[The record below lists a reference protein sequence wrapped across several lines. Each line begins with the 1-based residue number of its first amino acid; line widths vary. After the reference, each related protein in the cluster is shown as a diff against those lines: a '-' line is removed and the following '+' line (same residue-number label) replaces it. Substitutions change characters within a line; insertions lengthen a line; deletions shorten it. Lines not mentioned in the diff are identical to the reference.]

1 MFYVAIAKPSTKY
14 ERREKIN
21 VEVFQ
26 KNPAKGLRK
35 QYDQLVEKAFQAQ
48 RNGNIRLYSE
58 LTVEAEEVR
67 SERCAK
73 ITIKISLLKKYPW
86 T

>member
-21 VEVFQ
+21 VQVFQ

-35 QYDQLVEKAFQAQ
+35 QYGQLVEKAFQAQ
-48 RNGNIRLYSE
+48 PNGNIRLYSE

-67 SERCAK
+67 SELYAPK
-73 ITIKISLLKKYPW
+73 S
-86 T
+86 

>member
-1 MFYVAIAKPSTKY
+1 MLRFFKKD
-14 ERREKIN
+14 
-21 VEVFQ
+21 
-26 KNPAKGLRK
+26 PAKGLRK
-35 QYDQLVEKAFQAQ
+35 QYGQLVEKAFQAQ

-73 ITIKISLLKKYPW
+73 ITIRISLLKTYLW

>member
-1 MFYVAIAKPSTKY
+1 MLRFFKKD
-14 ERREKIN
+14 
-21 VEVFQ
+21 
-26 KNPAKGLRK
+26 PAESLRN
-35 QYDQLVEKAFQAQ
+35 QYGQLVEKAFQAQ

-73 ITIKISLLKKYPW
+73 ITIRISLLEKYLW

>member
-1 MFYVAIAKPSTKY
+1 MFYVATAKPSTKY

-35 QYDQLVEKAFQAQ
+35 QYGQLVEKAFQAQ

-67 SERCAK
+67 SELEAPKSC
-73 ITIKISLLKKYPW
+73 
-86 T
+86 

>member
-1 MFYVAIAKPSTKY
+1 MLRFSKKD
-14 ERREKIN
+14 
-21 VEVFQ
+21 
-26 KNPAKGLRK
+26 PAKGLRK
-35 QYDQLVEKAFQAQ
+35 QYGQLVEKAFQAQ

-73 ITIKISLLKKYPW
+73 ITIKISLLKKYLW

>member
-35 QYDQLVEKAFQAQ
+35 QYNQLVEKAFQAQ

-73 ITIKISLLKKYPW
+73 ITIRISLLEKYLW

>member
-21 VEVFQ
+21 VQVFQ

-35 QYDQLVEKAFQAQ
+35 QYGQLVEKAFQAQ

-67 SERCAK
+67 SELYAPK
-73 ITIKISLLKKYPW
+73 S
-86 T
+86 

>member
-14 ERREKIN
+14 ERRGKNN

-26 KNPAKGLRK
+26 KNPAESLRD
-35 QYDQLVEKAFQAQ
+35 QYSQLVEKAFQAQ
-48 RNGNIRLYSE
+48 HNGHMRLYSE

-67 SERCAK
+67 SKLDAPK
-73 ITIKISLLKKYPW
+73 S
-86 T
+86 

>member
-35 QYDQLVEKAFQAQ
+35 QYGQLVEKAFQAQ

-67 SERCAK
+67 SELDAPKSR
-73 ITIKISLLKKYPW
+73 
-86 T
+86 

>member
-35 QYDQLVEKAFQAQ
+35 QYGQLVEKAFQAQ

-67 SERCAK
+67 SELDAPK
-73 ITIKISLLKKYPW
+73 S
-86 T
+86 

>member
-1 MFYVAIAKPSTKY
+1 MFYVATAKPSTKY

-35 QYDQLVEKAFQAQ
+35 QYSQLVEKAFQAQ

-67 SERCAK
+67 SELEAPK
-73 ITIKISLLKKYPW
+73 S
-86 T
+86 

>member
-35 QYDQLVEKAFQAQ
+35 QYGQLVEKAFQAQ

-67 SERCAK
+67 SELYAPK
-73 ITIKISLLKKYPW
+73 S
-86 T
+86 

>member
-1 MFYVAIAKPSTKY
+1 MFYVATAKPSTKY

-35 QYDQLVEKAFQAQ
+35 QYGQLVEKAFQAR

-67 SERCAK
+67 SELEAPK
-73 ITIKISLLKKYPW
+73 S
-86 T
+86 

>member
-73 ITIKISLLKKYPW
+73 ITIRISLLEKYLW

>member
-1 MFYVAIAKPSTKY
+1 MFYVATAKPSTKY

-26 KNPAKGLRK
+26 KNSAKGLRK
-35 QYDQLVEKAFQAQ
+35 QYGQLVEKAFQAQ

-67 SERCAK
+67 SELEAPK
-73 ITIKISLLKKYPW
+73 S
-86 T
+86 

>member
-1 MFYVAIAKPSTKY
+1 MFYVATAKPSTKY

-35 QYDQLVEKAFQAQ
+35 QYSQLVEKAFQAQ

-67 SERCAK
+67 SELDAPKSR
-73 ITIKISLLKKYPW
+73 
-86 T
+86 

>member
-48 RNGNIRLYSE
+48 HNGHMRLYSE
-58 LTVEAEEVR
+58 LTVETEEVR
-67 SERCAK
+67 SKLDAPK
-73 ITIKISLLKKYPW
+73 S
-86 T
+86 

>member
-1 MFYVAIAKPSTKY
+1 MLRFFK
-14 ERREKIN
+14 
-21 VEVFQ
+21 

-35 QYDQLVEKAFQAQ
+35 QYGQLVEKSFQAR

-67 SERCAK
+67 SELEAPK
-73 ITIKISLLKKYPW
+73 S
-86 T
+86 

>member
-26 KNPAKGLRK
+26 KNPSKGLRK

-73 ITIKISLLKKYPW
+73 ITIKISLLKKYLW

>member
-35 QYDQLVEKAFQAQ
+35 QYGQLVEKAFQAQ

-67 SERCAK
+67 SELEAPK
-73 ITIKISLLKKYPW
+73 S
-86 T
+86 